1 MFENF
6 GRRKHGKWRC
16 FKSAFNM
23 QHFYLFKNQ
32 DGGNVGVYLLAEHP
46 ILNPHDDELLHVLPH
61 SVVEFVC
68 LLADA
73 LRVKFLYV
81 LNKQGACPTQ
91 PVDMVPHKEDVGFND
106 V

>member
-61 SVVEFVC
+61 SVVEFVSIYGQISIFQF
-68 LLADA
+68 LMVRLKDNGGS
-73 LRVKFLYV
+73 VTTYDWKFQFL
-81 LNKQGACPTQ
+81 
-91 PVDMVPHKEDVGFND
+91 MVRLKG
-106 V
+106 